1 MTDDYPVLD
10 PNRNA
15 LGDQKESEVTE
26 AQLSK
31 GERSLKYLFSA
42 GDHAVTAYSPTNTI
56 LQKNGTYY
64 FYNSADNAVDY
75 DIDNKVFRIR
85 NYAERNGTTSLS
97 GTPNQYYDFLPF
109 NYTGGQV
116 IGTFRDDGGAYNLE
130 SKDVDYW
137 FGMRMDVDFYQSKD
151 GMLNGEEMVFSFTG
165 DDDIWVFI
173 DDVLVLDLGGTH
185 GSVTG
190 TINFATGNIEQH
202 LDWEGN
208 LGVEN
213 VTSFPTTIKKC
224 YDEAGGAPNG
234 GWNGNI
240 FADYTKHK
248 LSFFYLERGT
258 SVATCAIDFN
268 LPTLPEKSL
277 KVSKTLQAD
286 NDAYTDAVKQLENT
300 MEYKFRVVK
309 ADASGNPTDKLLIEK
324 GDSYTVSGAGVNEI
338 RTVGEYGYFTLKAGQ
353 TAEFTNM
360 LNRFDTNES
369 VKKYVVQEVLPTNQT
384 GQYSNV
390 SYENIIIGNNQTT
403 DTCTPVNNL
412 VAGSTVYNSPTLDV
426 EYENLVNYVNKVDA
440 ANFCTLKI
448 TKNNVGAPPFDR
460 EYYYM
465 KILLGPNA
473 DSLMPIPVGTTYN
486 VSGESKTV
494 RKEGIIQLKADET
507 AEIKLL
513 SGTCY
518 SVVEVA
524 NEGGTP
530 LTGSEGYTPTYLPN
544 SNGTVTSVAS
554 KVDITVT
561 NKFQTGNL
569 ELTKKVNHTSGGS
582 TDGEFEFELKFKAGT
597 SWRNSNY
604 TVSYT
609 NTTNPGRTHQDT
621 TLSFTPRENYWCA
634 TVKLYHGEKVTIT
647 GLPATALVEI
657 SEINS
662 DGYSIGWTI
671 DNTPFYT
678 KTVNVTIN
686 SNTASVVCTNT
697 TGYELPETGGGG
709 TVAYIAIGFLILTG
723 AALLLLHL
731 HKRSGDV

>member
-1 MTDDYPVLD
+1 M
-10 PNRNA
+10 
-15 LGDQKESEVTE
+15 
-26 AQLSK
+26 
-31 GERSLKYLFSA
+31 
-42 GDHAVTAYSPTNTI
+42 
-56 LQKNGTYY
+56 
-64 FYNSADNAVDY
+64 
-75 DIDNKVFRIR
+75 
-85 NYAERNGTTSLS
+85 
-97 GTPNQYYDFLPF
+97 
-109 NYTGGQV
+109 

-151 GMLNGEEMVFSFTG
+151 GMLNGEDMVFSFTG

-258 SVATCAIDFN
+258 SVATCTIDFN

-277 KVSKTLQAD
+277 KVSKTLQA
-286 NDAYTDAVKQLENT
+286 NNPENTDTVKQLENT

-309 ADASGNPTDKLLIEK
+309 ADANGVPTNGLLINQ
-324 GDSYTVSGAGVNEI
+324 GDSYTVSGGGVNET
-338 RTVGEYGYFTLKAGQ
+338 RTVGENGYFTLKAGQ
-353 TAEFTNM
+353 TADFTNM
-360 LNRFDTNES
+360 LNRFATNDN
-369 VKKYVVQEVLPTNQT
+369 VKKYVVQEVLPNEQI
-384 GQYSNV
+384 GQYSEV
-390 SYENIIIGNNQTT
+390 SYENNIIDGSTVKGICTSNNTA
-403 DTCTPVNNL
+403 
-412 VAGSTVYNSPTLDV
+412 VAGSTVYNSPSLGVDV
-426 EYENLVNYVNKVDA
+426 ANLVNYVNKVNS
-440 ANFCTLKI
+440 ANLSTLKI
-448 TKNNVGAPPFDR
+448 TKNNVGTPLFDR
-460 EYYYM
+460 DFYY
-465 KILLGPNA
+465 INVQLGPNE
-473 DSLMPIPVGTTYN
+473 DSLTPIPVGTTYFVN
-486 VSGESKTV
+486 NQPEKVTTA
-494 RKEGIIQLKADET
+494 GIIKLKVNES

-524 NEGGTP
+524 NEDGTP
-530 LTGSEGYTPTYLPN
+530 LTDSEGYTPTYSPD
-544 SNGTVTSVAS
+544 SNGTVTAVG
-554 KVDITVT
+554 VTVNITVT
-561 NKFQTGNL
+561 NNFQTGNL
-569 ELTKKVNHTSGGS
+569 ELTKNVNHTSGGS
-582 TDGEFEFELKFKAGT
+582 PDGEFTFELKFEAGT

-609 NTTNPGRTHQDT
+609 NTTNSGRTHKDT
-621 TLSFTPRENYWCA
+621 TLSFTPRENYGCA

-662 DGYSIGWTI
+662 DGYSIGWTVN
-671 DNTPFYT
+671 DTLFYT

-686 SNTASVVCTNT
+686 SNTDSVVCTNT

>member
-1 MTDDYPVLD
+1 M
-10 PNRNA
+10 
-15 LGDQKESEVTE
+15 
-26 AQLSK
+26 
-31 GERSLKYLFSA
+31 
-42 GDHAVTAYSPTNTI
+42 
-56 LQKNGTYY
+56 
-64 FYNSADNAVDY
+64 
-75 DIDNKVFRIR
+75 
-85 NYAERNGTTSLS
+85 
-97 GTPNQYYDFLPF
+97 
-109 NYTGGQV
+109 

-151 GMLNGEEMVFSFTG
+151 GMLNGEDMVFSFTG

-258 SVATCAIDFN
+258 SVATCTIDFN

-277 KVSKTLQAD
+277 KVSKTLQA
-286 NDAYTDAVKQLENT
+286 NNPENTDTVKQLENT

-309 ADASGNPTDKLLIEK
+309 AYANGDPTDELLIK
-324 GDSYTVSGAGVNEI
+324 AGDSYTVSGGGVNNET
-338 RTVGEYGYFTLKAGQ
+338 RTVGENGYFTLKAGQ
-353 TAEFTNM
+353 TAEFINM
-360 LNRFDTNES
+360 LGHFDANES

-384 GQYSNV
+384 DQYSNV
-390 SYENIIIGNNQTT
+390 YENIISDTT
-403 DTCTPVNNL
+403 TYTYTPVKYS
-412 VAGSTVYNSPTLDV
+412 VDGSTVYNSPTLGVDV
-426 EYENLVNYVNKVDA
+426 ANLVNYVNEVDT
-440 ANFCTLKI
+440 ANLSTLKI
-448 TKNNVGAPPFDR
+448 TKNKYGYPLFDR
-460 EYYYM
+460 EYYYYM
-465 KILLGPNA
+465 KVLLGPNA
-473 DSLMPIPVGTTYN
+473 ESLTPIPVGTTYN
-486 VSGESKTV
+486 VSGGSKTV
-494 RKEGIIQLKADET
+494 MTAGIIQLKADET

-524 NEGGTP
+524 NEDGTP
-530 LTGSEGYTPTYLPN
+530 LTDSEGYTPTYSPN
-544 SNGTVTSVAS
+544 SNGTVTGVG
-554 KVDITVT
+554 VTVNITVT
-561 NKFQTGNL
+561 NNFQTGNL
-569 ELTKKVNHTSGGS
+569 ELTKYVNHTSGGS
-582 TDGEFEFELKFKAGT
+582 PDGEFTFELKFKAGT
-597 SWRNSNY
+597 SWSNRNY

-609 NTTNPGRTHQDT
+609 NTTNSGRTHQDT
-621 TLSFTPRENYWCA
+621 TLSFTAHGDYGYA

-686 SNTASVVCTNT
+686 SNSKASVVCTNT

-709 TVAYIAIGFLILTG
+709 TVAYIAIGFLIFTG